1 MKTLAKLGLA
11 ALVAFAVAAPVVA
24 EDAEVVTL
32 EGSVMCAKCALEK
45 AADCQDVLI
54 VADGDAKAE
63 YWIVKN
69 DVSEKFGHACQS
81 EKPAKSEKSET
92 KAETAKG
99 EKKEK
104 KAKSEKKDSEDG
116 GSDAPSK

>member
-11 ALVAFAVAAPVVA
+11 ALVAFAMAAPVVA

-81 EKPAKSEKSET
+81 EKPAKVTGTVSEQDGQSWI
-92 KAETAKG
+92 TAQTM
-99 EKKEK
+99 E
-104 KAKSEKKDSEDG
+104 
-116 GSDAPSK
+116 APAS